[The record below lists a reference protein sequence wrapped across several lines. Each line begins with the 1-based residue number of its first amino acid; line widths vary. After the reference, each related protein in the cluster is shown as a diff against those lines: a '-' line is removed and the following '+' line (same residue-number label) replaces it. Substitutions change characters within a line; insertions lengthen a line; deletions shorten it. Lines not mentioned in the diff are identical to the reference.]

1 MIYKRGH
8 RYTLKRKAIQ
18 LLLAGSNTLAQEHDK
33 LLDQG
38 FAWPRISVSDAP
50 SGLATIRATW
60 KRRIADGNVTHRLT
74 IYRVRLA

>member
-1 MIYKRGH
+1 MIYKRGN

-38 FAWPRISVSDAP
+38 YAWPRISVDVAP

-60 KRRIADGNVTHRLT
+60 KRRIADCIVTHRLT